1 MEKDGYKW
9 WTERIGRAAELYDIV
24 RIDHFRGLDRYYAIP
39 AGAKTAEKGEW
50 RKGPGIKLFEAAERA
65 LGHIKII
72 AEDLG
77 VIDDGVIALRENTG
91 FPGMKIMLFAFD
103 GNEENEYLPQYIGK
117 NSVTYTGTHDNDTA
131 LGFVNGMTEE
141 SFAEF
146 SKLLRSA
153 LRTEGMNFPFV
164 TRGEAAQ
171 ALVVCALGT
180 KSDMSI
186 VPVQDVLC
194 LDNSARMNTPSTPS
208 GNWQF
213 RLNEI
218 PGRKTAAWLRTAVK
232 ASGRL

>member
-1 MEKDGYKW
+1 
-9 WTERIGRAAELYDIV
+9 
-24 RIDHFRGLDRYYAIP
+24 
-39 AGAKTAEKGEW
+39 
-50 RKGPGIKLFEAAERA
+50 
-65 LGHIKII
+65 
-72 AEDLG
+72 
-77 VIDDGVIALRENTG
+77 
-91 FPGMKIMLFAFD
+91 
-103 GNEENEYLPQYIGK
+103 
-117 NSVTYTGTHDNDTA
+117 
-131 LGFVNGMTEE
+131 
-141 SFAEF
+141 
-146 SKLLRSA
+146 
-153 LRTEGMNFPFV
+153 MNFPFV

-218 PGRKTAAWLRTAVK
+218 PGRKTAAWLRAAVR